1 MYLEAKLHAVPVTMV
16 IWTLTGW
23 LTCYLVAVGCG
34 HVDPLLPLIS
44 MCGIRWPESSIFS
57 LFMNG
62 SALLSGFCS
71 YFRFRQVQHYQ
82 TRSTNI
88 KHIWKLNVISL
99 FFALISSVGLIIV
112 ANFQESYSP
121 YRVVYFA
128 HLVGALVTFSGGITS
143 SGLQAALTRLMH
155 PEIVD
160 MKQFWIRLWIAIF
173 GVAFYATAMT
183 CGILGHVE
191 REIPANLSST
201 EQKFTW
207 DPTSPTYRLD
217 LAFAACEWGVGLCF
231 VGYFA
236 TLIPDFK
243 RFKLRHNFESTHRSL
258 RSDAEID
265 ESSRNLLSRNSSVRS
280 NRDDQ

>member
-1 MYLEAKLHAVPVTMV
+1 
-16 IWTLTGW
+16 
-23 LTCYLVAVGCG
+23 
-34 HVDPLLPLIS
+34 
-44 MCGIRWPESSIFS
+44 
-57 LFMNG
+57 
-62 SALLSGFCS
+62 
-71 YFRFRQVQHYQ
+71 
-82 TRSTNI
+82 
-88 KHIWKLNVISL
+88 
-99 FFALISSVGLIIV
+99 
-112 ANFQESYSP
+112 
-121 YRVVYFA
+121 
-128 HLVGALVTFSGGITS
+128 
-143 SGLQAALTRLMH
+143 MH

-191 REIPANLSST
+191 RESKNKLIGTFKKSLLVPANLSST

-243 RFKLRHNFESTHRSL
+243 VIFVSKSIIKRF
-258 RSDAEID
+258 
-265 ESSRNLLSRNSSVRS
+265 
-280 NRDDQ
+280 